1 MSIYFILFHNI
12 LYINCIREVWFHRLL
27 LFAILIIMVIFT
39 TIIFEIWWD
48 WYCVCICSEL
58 IFSPR
63 WPEVFYSRALLHL
76 HHPGFCII
84 QGLYPG
90 FASRVCIQGLHSLFF
105 HEMSRRFITIVV
117 YTTFTIATV
126 SMHCLPLFF
135 LCVSICD
142 NSFYYAPIDACCL
155 LPVKWCC
162 GLMFLHMFCSTDIK
176 FKIKHLIH
184 AIHCWPVS

>member
-27 LFAILIIMVIFT
+27 LFTILIIMVIFT

-76 HHPGFCII
+76 HHPGFASSRVCTL
-84 QGLYPG
+84 GLHPG
-90 FASRVCIQGLHSLFF
+90 SASRVCIPSFSMRCQDDLLPSLSIQHSL
-105 HEMSRRFITIVV
+105 
-117 YTTFTIATV
+117 
-126 SMHCLPLFF
+126 LPLFPCIVCHCF
-135 LCVSICD
+135 FFVFRYVTTRFIMHLLMPAV
-142 NSFYYAPIDACCL
+142 YYPWND
-155 LPVKWCC
+155 VV
-162 GLMFLHMFCSTDIK
+162 D
-176 FKIKHLIH
+176 
-184 AIHCWPVS
+184 